1 MDSEK
6 LKKELQK
13 IKNKII
19 ELRGSNLNP
28 CTEESPIQCTCNNFD
43 TIIDCIEEQQNEIL
57 TFYNNQKET
66 NA

>member
-6 LKKELQK
+6 LKKEFEK
-13 IKNKII
+13 IKENIRD
-19 ELRGSNLNP
+19 LRDSKLNP
-28 CTEESPIQCTCNNFD
+28 CYEDSPYSCTCQFFD
-43 TIIDCIEEQQNEIL
+43 AILDSIGDNQKEIL